1 MRKKKLEKTHAKKK
15 KKKQSHAEDNIYV
28 VRQFVY
34 VHGVTGIS
42 LLSRKKIQSAAI
54 QFFYSKTTT
63 TNPNHKNCVFYI
75 LCTRFTM
82 GYKTGQKN
90 YPGDIAS
97 KPPRG
102 FSMSDIAWAY
112 RPKPPLHE
120 LSLKKSSIKNHTT
133 LFGSSTGLNIT
144 RLHKTQQITHLE
156 TSSITN
162 INRNR
167 PKNNPSSLQLILLST
182 S

>member
-1 MRKKKLEKTHAKKK
+1 MRNKKLEKTHAKKK
-15 KKKQSHAEDNIYV
+15 KTITRTRQYLRGSPICLRPRSCRDFTIIKKKNTKCGNTV
-28 VRQFVY
+28 F
-34 VHGVTGIS
+34 
-42 LLSRKKIQSAAI
+42 LL
-54 QFFYSKTTT
+54 SKTTT

-90 YPGDIAS
+90 YPGDIAP
-97 KPPRG
+97 KLPRG
-102 FSMSDIAWAY
+102 LSMSDIAWAY
-112 RPKPPLHE
+112 RPKPSLHE
-120 LSLKKSSIKNHTT
+120 LNLKKSSIKNHTT

-144 RLHKTQQITHLE
+144 RLHKAQQITHLE